1 VQGSDSF
8 VLIESLSQLAGR
20 REQALIINV
29 GTKNVSTLALLSAL
43 RYSGMPVL
51 MIDCQGPV
59 DDGSFEHFRALMDRF
74 EFDLMRAPLRRH
86 SAALDIIFK
95 EIPAERVLLVDSD
108 VEILNA
114 SYFPLMREFL
124 DREQVFGSGFVE
136 GPNWMRYQTGILRH
150 GYFEE
155 RMWIPLTLLKT
166 AKVREALTNGHSFA
180 ERLVYN
186 DFAASRQLSRVLA
199 KLRYKLP
206 WLAERQLSWLDA
218 FKESHHG
225 VKPWLIW
232 YDTGA
237 HLFRHLKYE
246 AEGQF
251 IGLPAECYRA
261 YARHFS
267 GVTNNLLHPGH
278 DLGQPLSEIEDYVRS
293 KLRDEYDV
301 EF

>member
-1 VQGSDSF
+1 M
-8 VLIESLSQLAGR
+8 LIESLSQLEDHNER
-20 REQALIINV
+20 ALIINV
-29 GTKNVSTLALLSAL
+29 GTRNVSTLALVSTL
-43 RYSGMPVL
+43 RYSGFPVL
-51 MIDCQGPV
+51 MIDCEAPV
-59 DDGSFEHFRALMDRF
+59 NDGSFEHFRQLMDRF

-95 EIPAERVLLVDSD
+95 EIPTERVLLVDSD
-108 VEILNA
+108 VEILN
-114 SYFPLMREFL
+114 SDYFPLMRQFL
-124 DREQVFGSGFVE
+124 DREEVFGSGFVE
-136 GPNWMRYQTGILRH
+136 GPNWMRWQKGILRH

-166 AKVREALTNGHSFA
+166 EKVRAALAKGHSFA

-186 DFAASRQLSRVLA
+186 DFAASRQLSRVAA
-199 KLRYKLP
+199 KLRQKLP

-237 HLFRHLKYE
+237 QLFRHLKYE

-251 IGLPAECYRA
+251 VGLPAECYRA

-267 GVTNNLLHPGH
+267 GVTNNLLHPGQ
-278 DLGQPLSEIEDYVRS
+278 DLGQPLPEIDAYVAS
-293 KLRDEYDV
+293 KLRDEY
-301 EF
+301 EIEL

>member
-1 VQGSDSF
+1 M
-8 VLIESLSQLAGR
+8 LIESLSQLGDHKER
-20 REQALIINV
+20 ALIINV
-29 GTKNVSTLALLSAL
+29 GTRRVSTLALLSAL

-51 MIDCQGPV
+51 MIDCKAPV
-59 DDGSFEHFRALMDRF
+59 NDGSFEHFCSLMDRF
-74 EFDLMRAPLRRH
+74 EFDLMQAPLRRH

-95 EIPAERVLLVDSD
+95 EVPAQRVLLVDSD

-114 SYFPLMREFL
+114 DYFPLMRQFL
-124 DREQVFGSGFVE
+124 DREGVFGSGFVE
-136 GPNWMRYQTGILRH
+136 GPNWMRWQTGVLKH
-150 GYFEE
+150 AYFEE

-166 AKVREALTNGHSFA
+166 AAVREAVEKGYSFA
-180 ERLVYN
+180 ERLEYN
-186 DFAASRQLSRVLA
+186 DFAVSRQLSRILA

-206 WLAERQLSWLDA
+206 WLAARQLSWLDA
-218 FKESHHG
+218 LKESHHG

-237 HLFRHLKYE
+237 QLFRHLKYE

-267 GVTNNLLHPGH
+267 GVTNNLLHPGR
-278 DLGQPLSEIEDYVRS
+278 DLGQPLSEIEDYVTS
-293 KLRDEYDV
+293 KLRDEYQI
-301 EF
+301 EL